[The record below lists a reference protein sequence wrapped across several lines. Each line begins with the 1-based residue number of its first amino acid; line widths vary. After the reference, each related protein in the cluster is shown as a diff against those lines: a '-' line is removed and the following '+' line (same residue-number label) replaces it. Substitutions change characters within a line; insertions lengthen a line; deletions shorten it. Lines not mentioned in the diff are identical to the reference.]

1 MSCHAC
7 PVLALQ
13 SAATTAT
20 PTDPEGSP
28 ADHDI
33 EPDTESGSGPAERG
47 PLVTGTTGDSP
58 PAPPGPVFD
67 PAVRC
72 LGCAPGI
79 VVKTHQCAGDQELLR
94 PDGDHRCSGDSTWC
108 RECRHRHRRHRHRR
122 DPADLVNVFL
132 LGVVW
137 WSAPARGVDEG
148 GAGQDGQDGSTG
160 GGHVGASDG

>member
-33 EPDTESGSGPAERG
+33 EPDTDTEPGSGPAERG
-47 PLVTGTTGDSP
+47 PLVIETTGDSP

-67 PAVRC
+67 PALRC

-94 PDGDHRCSGDSTWC
+94 PAGGYCGC
-108 RECRHRHRRHRHRR
+108 QEPGCGPGRRRPQRR
-122 DPADLVNVFL
+122 RRLSPAADDL
-132 LGVVW
+132 
-137 WSAPARGVDEG
+137 
-148 GAGQDGQDGSTG
+148 
-160 GGHVGASDG
+160 